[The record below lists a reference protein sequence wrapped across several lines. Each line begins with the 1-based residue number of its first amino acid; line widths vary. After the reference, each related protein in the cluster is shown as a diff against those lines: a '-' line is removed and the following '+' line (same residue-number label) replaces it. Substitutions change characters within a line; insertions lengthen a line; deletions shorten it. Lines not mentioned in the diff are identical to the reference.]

1 MPSSPF
7 PWRRMT
13 GGFAPVMRRLAAT
26 VFVAA
31 LVSGLSAGSALATDT
46 NLPNLSTPAVT
57 SGLIGGPGGPLGT
70 EPRPFAEET
79 SVFARSGGGE
89 LLTNRRVDGAW
100 KGFSNLGLSIVD
112 DTAAVS
118 LGPVKHAFVRGAD
131 NIVYTSRVTNGV
143 AAGFS
148 PLPGLKITGRVTA
161 ITVGGAIAVFARGQ
175 DNLGYVNS
183 FLNGRWLGWR
193 NLGTDTLSSDLSPV
207 IFGER
212 LLVFARGANHA
223 IYSKS
228 VDFLA
233 PRDSTPWGNLG
244 GEGQYTSNITL
255 AVVER
260 RPASIINEQPDI
272 GERTLFLFART
283 TDNDLYVM
291 RAFDEGRAFP
301 RSFGF
306 RRVGGIALTSDI
318 TAPAFTRGP
327 NVTAVVRN
335 ERKGL
340 SAITFDHD
348 GSTQGFFSIQGDG
361 SIEGNPV
368 AIHPAQTAFNIDGS
382 LFPETTEVYVRVN
395 DLGLYTR
402 TLGPDGRPITN
413 YVTLGGQ
420 LG

>member
-1 MPSSPF
+1 
-7 PWRRMT
+7 
-13 GGFAPVMRRLAAT
+13 MRRVAAT
-26 VFVAA
+26 VFAAA

-46 NLPNLSTPAVT
+46 DLPNLSTPAVT
-57 SGLIGGPGGPLGT
+57 SGLIGGPSGPLGT
-70 EPRPFAEET
+70 EPNAFAEET
-79 SVFARSGGGE
+79 SVFARSGGGQ
-89 LLTNRRVDGAW
+89 LLTNRRVAGAW
-100 KGFSNLGLSIVD
+100 SGFSNLGLSIVD
-112 DTAAVS
+112 DTAAVAF
-118 LGPVKHAFVRGAD
+118 GRFKHAFVRGAD
-131 NIVYTSRVTNGV
+131 NIVYTSQVTNGV

-161 ITVGGAIAVFARGQ
+161 ITVGQAIAVFARGQ
-175 DNLGYVNS
+175 DNLGYVNTFS
-183 FLNGRWLGWR
+183 SGRWLGWR

-207 IFGER
+207 VFGTR

-233 PRDSTPWGNLG
+233 PRDSQPWGNLG
-244 GEGQYTSNITL
+244 GEYTSNITL

-260 RPASIINEQPDI
+260 RAASNFPGQQPDI

-291 RAFDEGRAFP
+291 RALDEGRVNP
-301 RSFGF
+301 RYFGF
-306 RRVGGIALTSDI
+306 RRIGGISLTSDI
-318 TAPAFTRGP
+318 TAPAFTRGTK
-327 NVTAVVRN
+327 VTAVVRN

-340 SAITFDHD
+340 SAITFDYD

-368 AIHPAQTAFNIDGS
+368 AIHPAQTAFDIGGT
-382 LFPETTEVYVRVN
+382 LFPENTEVYVRVN
-395 DLGLYTR
+395 DLGLYMR
-402 TLGPDGRPITN
+402 KLGPDGRPIGN
-413 YVTLGGQ
+413 YVNLGGQ